1 MESLTVCEPATIAA
15 VAAVTAAAASAVGTY
30 GAMQQA
36 SYQEKVG
43 NRNAKMADRAA
54 VDAIERGKIETRN
67 HYREIGRLRG
77 QQEAAMAAN
86 GGDMAFG
93 SNLDLLGDTAM
104 VGAEDA
110 EIIREN
116 FMRESQGYSISAANY
131 RSQAK
136 AAGMSKVGI
145 LAGGIADMSST
156 ILSGSSQMKGFKA
169 GSGGGGGVGD
179 MAITPHGSRFYN
191 PSLRY

>member
-1 MESLTVCEPATIAA
+1 M
-15 VAAVTAAAASAVGTY
+15 VASAAASAVGTV
-30 GAMQQA
+30 GAIQQANMQQ
-36 SYQEKVG
+36 KVA
-43 NRNAKMADRAA
+43 NRNADMADRAA

-67 HYREIGRLRG
+67 HYREVGRLRG
-77 QQEAAMAAN
+77 TQEAAMAAN

-116 FMRESQGYSISAANY
+116 FMRESKGYSISAANY
-131 RSQAK
+131 RAGAK

-145 LAGGIADMSST
+145 LASGVADMSST
-156 ILSGSSQMKGFKA
+156 ILSGSNQMQGMKA
-169 GSGGGGGVGD
+169 GMSGGAAGNNIVV
-179 MAITPHGSRFYN
+179 TPHATRW
-191 PSLRY
+191 

>member
-15 VAAVTAAAASAVGTY
+15 VAMVASAAATTVGTI
-30 GAMQQA
+30 GAVQQA
-36 SYQEKVG
+36 NYQQKVA
-43 NRNAKMADRAA
+43 NRNADMADRAA
-54 VDAIERGKIETRN
+54 IDAIERGKIETRN
-67 HYREIGRLRG
+67 HYREVGRLRG

-86 GGDMAFG
+86 GGEIGFG
-93 SNLDLLGDTAM
+93 SNMDLLGDTAM

-145 LAGGIADMSST
+145 LASGAADLSST
-156 ILSGSSQMKGFKA
+156 ILSGSSQMKGLKA
-169 GSGGGGGVGD
+169 GMGGGAGGDNIVV
-179 MAITPHGSRFYN
+179 TPHASRYYN